1 MFLLNRLAISAA
13 PKAVIKFTSHYVP
26 IKSTFLFIVL
36 FLPIYLHPIMFLL
49 NRHVNYNILVQLL
62 YLHPIMFLLNRHI
75 LHHRS
80 QRVTTFTSHY
90 VPIKS
95 HTNIILYFLP
105 FSTHF
110 LSTTAKT
117 SQADVRNLLNYLLTT
132 LLKPHESMDCQLPH
146 KNALS

>member
-49 NRHVNYNILVQLL
+49 NRLLADVIVGNI
-62 YLHPIMFLLNRHI
+62 IA
-75 LHHRS
+75 
-80 QRVTTFTSHY
+80 FTSHY

-95 HTNIILYFLP
+95 SYH
-105 FSTHF
+105 HC
-110 LSTTAKT
+110 
-117 SQADVRNLLNYLLTT
+117 NY
-132 LLKPHESMDCQLPH
+132 QQ
-146 KNALS
+146 N

>member
-62 YLHPIMFLLNRHI
+62 YLHPIMFLLNRTTHTASI
-75 LHHRS
+75 YSRMHLHPIMFLLNHKTECVSRLS
-80 QRVTTFTSHY
+80 DADLHPIMFLLNLQQATAFFEHLIVFTSHY

-95 HTNIILYFLP
+95 FN
-105 FSTHF
+105 
-110 LSTTAKT
+110 
-117 SQADVRNLLNYLLTT
+117 
-132 LLKPHESMDCQLPH
+132 
-146 KNALS
+146 

>member
-62 YLHPIMFLLNRHI
+62 YLHPIMFLLNLSTASFCSSI
-75 LHHRS
+75 ADI
-80 QRVTTFTSHY
+80 FTSHY

-95 HTNIILYFLP
+95 TMYLDISISISYLHPIMF
-105 FSTHF
+105 
-110 LSTTAKT
+110 
-117 SQADVRNLLNYLLTT
+117 LLNRSCMILKLLPLIYLHPIMF
-132 LLKPHESMDCQLPH
+132 LLNPIPI
-146 KNALS
+146 

>member
-62 YLHPIMFLLNRHI
+62 YLHPIMFLLNPKISRFAFSAAFN
-75 LHHRS
+75 LH
-80 QRVTTFTSHY
+80 
-90 VPIKS
+90 PIM
-95 HTNIILYFLP
+95 F
-105 FSTHF
+105 
-110 LSTTAKT
+110 
-117 SQADVRNLLNYLLTT
+117 LLNQQISHSHFQKFHIYIPLC
-132 LLKPHESMDCQLPH
+132 SY
-146 KNALS
+146 

>member
-62 YLHPIMFLLNRHI
+62 YLHPIMFLLNLVALHI
-75 LHHRS
+75 LHLY
-80 QRVTTFTSHY
+80 TAFTSHY

-95 HTNIILYFLP
+95 MMNNCEDGYSHHLHPIMF
-105 FSTHF
+105 
-110 LSTTAKT
+110 
-117 SQADVRNLLNYLLTT
+117 LLNLSVFVFVSFIVSFTSHYVPIKSLAAKSLSVFLL
-132 LLKPHESMDCQLPH
+132 
-146 KNALS
+146 